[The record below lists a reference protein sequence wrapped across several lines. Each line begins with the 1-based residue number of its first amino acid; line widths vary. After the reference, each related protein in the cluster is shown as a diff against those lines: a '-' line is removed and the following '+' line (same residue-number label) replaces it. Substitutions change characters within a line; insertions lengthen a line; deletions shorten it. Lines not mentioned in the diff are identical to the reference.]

1 MLSQGGR
8 FVDSATLMQRGD
20 VEARPL
26 TNTTLVAVATDAR
39 LDKTALVRLARLA
52 HDGLARA
59 ISPAHTSYDG
69 DTVFALS
76 TGEVAASPDALGA
89 LAVSLVAAAIRRA
102 VRTATGVAGV
112 PAVGELADH

>member
-1 MLSQGGR
+1 M
-8 FVDSATLMQRGD
+8 AT
-20 VEARPL
+20 
-26 TNTTLVAVATDAR
+26 NIR

-59 ISPAHTSYDG
+59 ISPAHTSHDG

-76 TGEVAASPDALGA
+76 TGEATASPDALGA
-89 LAVSLVAAAIRRA
+89 LAVGLVAAAIRRA

-112 PAVGELADH
+112 PAAGELPDH